1 MIAACTPEP
10 RKMSGDTSAPIITC
24 TAPVNIAV
32 IKYWGKRDESLIL
45 PVNDSVSVTL
55 SSEQMHAK
63 TSVTANAN
71 FSCDRIWLN
80 GKEEPAT
87 SGRLAS
93 CLASVRQAASSLKSP
108 SVPTA
113 WCVHIC
119 SENNFPTAAG
129 LASSAAGYACLV
141 TALCKLYGI
150 QGDTSA
156 LARRGSGSACRS
168 VLGGFVR
175 WHMGN
180 MEDGTDS
187 IATQLRPASH
197 WPGMRVLICV
207 ASDTQKKTS
216 SSVGMRNSVKTSEL
230 LKYRAEYSV
239 PPRTDTIVKAIEERD
254 FQSFADI
261 TIRDSNQFHAICQ
274 DTYPPCVYMNHTSH
288 SVSSLVHQ
296 VNDHFGEKVACYTFD
311 AGPNACIFLLEK
323 YVGLVASLLQHF
335 FSDGSSEFFRGNLLE
350 LETKK
355 ELLDALDVTSIAG
368 GLKYVIHTCP
378 GEGPEVLG
386 EEEALLGKDGMP
398 KNVKV

>member
-1 MIAACTPEP
+1 
-10 RKMSGDTSAPIITC
+10 MSEEVTSAPIVTC

-32 IKYWGKRDESLIL
+32 IKYWGKRDETLIL

-55 SSEQMHAK
+55 SSDQMHAK

-80 GKEEPAT
+80 GKEEPAS

-93 CLASVRQAASSLKSP
+93 CLASVREAAVGLKSIK
-108 SVPTA
+108 VNTK
-113 WCVHIC
+113 WKVHIC

-141 TALCKLYGI
+141 AALCKLYGVE
-150 QGDTSA
+150 GDISA

-168 VLGGFVR
+168 VMGGFVR

-180 MEDGTDS
+180 REDGVDS

-207 ASDTQKKTS
+207 ASDSRKKTS
-216 SSVGMRNSVKTSEL
+216 SSVGMKNSVKTSEL

-254 FQSFADI
+254 FQTFADI

-274 DTYPPCVYMNHTSH
+274 DTYPPCVYMNTTSH
-288 SVSSLVHQ
+288 TVSSLVHQ
-296 VNDHFGEKVACYTFD
+296 INDHFGEKVACYTFD

-323 YVGLVASLLQHF
+323 FVGVVASLLQHF
-335 FSDGSSEFFRGNLLE
+335 FSDGTEEFFRGNPVDLE
-350 LETKK
+350 IKK
-355 ELLDALDVTSIAG
+355 ELLAGLDVPSIPG
-368 GLKYVIHTCP
+368 GLKYVIHTSP

-386 EEEALLGKDGMP
+386 EDQALLDVNGMP
-398 KNVKV
+398 KNISI

>member
-1 MIAACTPEP
+1 
-10 RKMSGDTSAPIITC
+10 MSEAPIITC

-55 SSEQMHAK
+55 SSSQMHAK

-80 GKEEPAT
+80 GKEEPAG

-93 CLASVRQAASSLKSP
+93 CLASVRAAASNSSSP
-108 SVPTA
+108 TLIPTA

-141 TALCKLYGI
+141 SALCKLYGI
-150 QGDTSA
+150 KGDISA

-180 MEDGTDS
+180 REDGTDS
-187 IATQLRPASH
+187 IATQLAPARH

-207 ASDTQKKTS
+207 ASDMQKKTS

-274 DTYPPCVYMNHTSH
+274 DTYPPCVYMNQTSH
-288 SVSSLVHQ
+288 SVSSMVHQ
-296 VNDHFGEKVACYTFD
+296 INDHFGEKVACYTFD

-323 YVGLVASLLQHF
+323 FVGLVASLLQHF
-335 FSDGSSEFFRGNLLE
+335 YSDGNTEFLRGNPVD
-350 LETKK
+350 LETKD
-355 ELLDALDVTSIAG
+355 EVLERLDVTPIPG

-386 EEEALLGKDGMP
+386 EDEALLDKNGMP
-398 KNVKV
+398 KQFKK

>member
-1 MIAACTPEP
+1 MLT
-10 RKMSGDTSAPIITC
+10 MSTFP
-24 TAPVNIAV
+24 
-32 IKYWGKRDESLIL
+32 
-45 PVNDSVSVTL
+45 
-55 SSEQMHAK
+55 QMHAK

-93 CLASVRQAASSLKSP
+93 CLASVRQAASCLKTP
-108 SVPTA
+108 SVPTV

-239 PPRTDTIVKAIEERD
+239 PPRYFIYQLGLLLITFFIELILLSKQLRKE
-254 FQSFADI
+254 
-261 TIRDSNQFHAICQ
+261 
-274 DTYPPCVYMNHTSH
+274 TSRPLLTSPSGTATSSTPSARTPIH
-288 SVSSLVHQ
+288 HVS
-296 VNDHFGEKVACYTFD
+296 T
-311 AGPNACIFLLEK
+311 
-323 YVGLVASLLQHF
+323 
-335 FSDGSSEFFRGNLLE
+335 
-350 LETKK
+350 
-355 ELLDALDVTSIAG
+355 
-368 GLKYVIHTCP
+368 
-378 GEGPEVLG
+378 
-386 EEEALLGKDGMP
+386 
-398 KNVKV
+398 

>member
-1 MIAACTPEP
+1 
-10 RKMSGDTSAPIITC
+10 MSEAPIITC

-71 FSCDRIWLN
+71 FSQDRIWLN
-80 GKEEPAT
+80 GVEEPADV
-87 SGRLAS
+87 GRLAS
-93 CLASVRQAASSLKSP
+93 CLASVRAAASSEGSP
-108 SVPTA
+108 LTPTA

-141 TALCKLYGI
+141 SALCKLYGI
-150 QGDTSA
+150 KGDISA

-180 MEDGTDS
+180 MEDGSDS
-187 IATQLRPASH
+187 IATQLAPASH

-207 ASDTQKKTS
+207 ASDMQKKTS

-274 DTYPPCVYMNHTSH
+274 DTYPPCVYMNPTSH

-296 VNDHFGEKVACYTFD
+296 VNTHYGEKVACYTFD

-323 YVGLVASLLQHF
+323 YVGLFASLLKHF
-335 FSDGSSEFFRGNLLE
+335 FSDKDLEFFRGNPLE
-350 LETKK
+350 LETKE
-355 ELLDALDVTSIAG
+355 ELLESLDVTPIAG
-368 GLKYVIHTCP
+368 GLKYVIHTSP

-386 EEEALLGKDGMP
+386 EEEALLDKNGMP
-398 KNVKV
+398 KHLKA